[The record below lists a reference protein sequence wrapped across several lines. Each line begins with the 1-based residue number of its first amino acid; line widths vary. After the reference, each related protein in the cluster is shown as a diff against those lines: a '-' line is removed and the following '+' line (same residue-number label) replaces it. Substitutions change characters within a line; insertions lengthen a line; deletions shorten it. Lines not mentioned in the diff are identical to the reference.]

1 MKLSFLPCPSSKHM
15 SIQIDKMDKGQKKK
29 GAKPNANNDPLR
41 TAIKYLIFTSIY
53 IKFCGA
59 TEEGLF

>member
-1 MKLSFLPCPSSKHM
+1 M
-15 SIQIDKMDKGQKKK
+15 SIKIDKMDNGKKKK
-29 GAKPNANNDPLR
+29 GAKPNGNNDPLR

-53 IKFCGA
+53 IKFCRA

>member
-1 MKLSFLPCPSSKHM
+1 M
-15 SIQIDKMDKGQKKK
+15 SMQIDKMDKGHKKK
-29 GAKPNANNDPLR
+29 GAKPNANNDPMR

-53 IKFCGA
+53 IKFCGS

>member
-1 MKLSFLPCPSSKHM
+1 M
-15 SIQIDKMDKGQKKK
+15 SIQIDRMDKGKKKK
-29 GAKPNANNDPLR
+29 GAKPSGNNDPLR

-59 TEEGLF
+59 AEEGLF